1 LKGGIKEREG
11 YKLSSSEKKEG
22 GGFLERADYLRG
34 GVNRGFRVSFLTRP

>member
-22 GGFLERADYLRG
+22 GGIFGEGGLFERG
-34 GVNRGFRVSFLTRP
+34 G